1 MYLKRTWNTHQPNED
16 FNIRNEQAKRS
27 INLWL
32 GMYVNA
38 EKHIFEILP
47 HSLFYCRQYRQYI
60 WADLVA
66 WPYYSGC
73 PRKDCGRISKM
84 CFSALAY
91 IPNHRLKLL
100 LACSFC
106 MLKSSFGWCV
116 NSVYIFRWQLVY
128 INFLKKNLQNVS

>member
-1 MYLKRTWNTHQPNED
+1 MFGHVRSSGLLFTHQPNED

-38 EKHIFEILP
+38 EKHIFEILA

-66 WPYYSGC
+66 WPYYLGC
-73 PRKDCGRISKM
+73 PRKDCVVGFQK
-84 CFSALAY
+84 CV
-91 IPNHRLKLL
+91 LL
-100 LACSFC
+100 H
-106 MLKSSFGWCV
+106 
-116 NSVYIFRWQLVY
+116 
-128 INFLKKNLQNVS
+128 